1 MRLFVGGCLL
11 ARKYICLGSNGVW
24 LHNHVKYPDRGGLVG
39 QVPVVSQT
47 GVMDPDALTE
57 AAAVKSDAD

>member
-1 MRLFVGGCLL
+1 M
-11 ARKYICLGSNGVW
+11 
-24 LHNHVKYPDRGGLVG
+24 HNHVKYPDRGGLVG